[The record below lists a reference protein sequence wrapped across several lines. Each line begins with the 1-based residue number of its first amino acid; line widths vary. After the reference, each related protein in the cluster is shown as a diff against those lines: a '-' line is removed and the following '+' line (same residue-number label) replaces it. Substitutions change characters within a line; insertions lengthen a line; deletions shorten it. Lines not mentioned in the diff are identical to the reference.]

1 MQPLHKAGE
10 LAPRVKEAI
19 ESLLG
24 RMLQEDESVG
34 IRTYR
39 VKNAPAGPAR
49 DRAYRRLLGRVDKT
63 AERVKNVPEAE
74 LDAAIDEAV
83 DFVRHNSE

>member
-10 LAPRVKEAI
+10 LAPQVKEAI

-24 RMLQEDESVG
+24 RALQEDESVG

-39 VKNAPAGPAR
+39 AKNAPAGPAR
-49 DRAYRRLLGRVDKT
+49 DMAYRRLLGRIDT
-63 AERVKNVPEAE
+63 MADRVKNVPEAE
-74 LDAAIDEAV
+74 LEAAIDEAV
-83 DFVRHNSE
+83 DFVRHNPE

>member
-10 LAPRVKEAI
+10 LAPQVKEAI

-24 RMLQEDESVG
+24 RALQEDESVG

-39 VKNAPAGPAR
+39 ARNAPAGPAR
-49 DRAYRRLLGRVDKT
+49 DMAYRRLLGRIDET
-63 AERVKNVPEAE
+63 ANRVKNIPEAE
-74 LDAAIDEAV
+74 LDAAIDEGV
-83 DFVRHNSE
+83 DFVRHNPE

>member
-10 LAPRVKEAI
+10 LAPPVKEAI

-24 RMLQEDESVG
+24 RVLQEDESVG

-39 VKNAPAGPAR
+39 ANNAPAGPAR
-49 DRAYRRLLGRVDKT
+49 DMAYRRLLGRIDKT
-63 AERVKNVPEAE
+63 AGQGEERPRGE

-83 DFVRHNSE
+83 DFVRHNPE

>member
-10 LAPRVKEAI
+10 LAPPVKEAI

-24 RMLQEDESVG
+24 RVLQADESVG

-39 VKNAPAGPAR
+39 AKNAPAGPAR
-49 DRAYRRLLGRVDKT
+49 GIAYRRLLGRIDKT
-63 AERVKNVPEAE
+63 ADRVRNVPEAE
-74 LDAAIDEAV
+74 LEAAIDEAV
-83 DFVRHNSE
+83 DFVRHNPE